1 MGRVVELGGA
11 SMVRSHMQSDFKS
24 FRDSS
29 GMWNFFFI
37 YGAFATV
44 LTFALVRLSV
54 SQGQLDMPFF
64 IAGWCLLSWYVIVGL
79 VFLIDTSELLVDEE
93 QIARRMFGVIC
104 QRTRWK
110 KITLIRETYVKTPKG
125 TVVVLHILPD
135 RYPFWRFR
143 LRGVLRISDKSEPFQ
158 ELIDIL
164 NQRIVTHQIP
174 VEIIKEGLRERR
186 PRLLPPPGYTVDDDA

>member
-1 MGRVVELGGA
+1 
-11 SMVRSHMQSDFKS
+11 MQGDFKS

-29 GMWNFFFI
+29 GMWKFFSI

-64 IAGWCLLSWYVIVGL
+64 IAGWCLLSWYVIVGM

-93 QIARRMFGVIC
+93 QIARRIFGAIC
-104 QRTRWK
+104 QRMRWAT
-110 KITLIRETYVKTPKG
+110 ITLIRETYVKTPKG
-125 TVVVLHILPD
+125 TGVVLHILPG

-143 LRGVLRISDKSEPFQ
+143 LRGVLRISDKSKPFE

-164 NQRIVTHQIP
+164 NQRILTHQIP
-174 VEIIKEGLRERR
+174 VEIIRDGMRERR
-186 PRLLPPPGYTVDDDA
+186 PRLLPPPSDTVDADADA